1 MAHGPRLATSG
12 WVLVLAGLAGC
23 AQNAPPGDIRTFA
36 LYDVQVDATDQ
47 PDLNTGAPQRQL
59 MFNFVGK
66 SDGTPSQCATFGDAT
81 ATFSGQPVTIP
92 SPGGWITESIPTNTS
107 PGQTINGDPLL
118 RPVHSDQFQQL
129 RKRRAARDGTLDI
142 DGGGAHLEVTFDH
155 PFGSPSIAL
164 VSATSS
170 EITLGL
176 QGFLFTPT
184 AADLEVILTDP
195 VNPSPPI
202 PLQQTTLTAD
212 GALTLVLAAGAI
224 TRPTGAS
231 LLISV
236 DLGSDQLQCLGFNGC
251 SATSRFTRS
260 FEEVDI
266 PYP

>member
-1 MAHGPRLATSG
+1 MAHGPGLATSG

-47 PDLNTGAPQRQL
+47 PDLNSGAPQRQL

-66 SDGTPSQCATFGDAT
+66 SDGTSSQCATFGDAT
-81 ATFSGQPVTIP
+81 ATFSGQPITIP

-107 PGQTINGDPLL
+107 PGQTINGDHCYDPFIQINFNN
-118 RPVHSDQFQQL
+118 PQGEPQ
-129 RKRRAARDGTLDI
+129 DGTLDI

-155 PFGSPSIAL
+155 PFGRPSIAL

-184 AADLEVILTDP
+184 AADLQVILTDP